1 MNVKHQPNLKGA
13 QGASTQ
19 GMELTN
25 GMVEELG
32 TKSPGC
38 RNDAEAPRRMGTHGP
53 DRRGCWDLLLPIK
66 LAVTQP

>member
-1 MNVKHQPNLKGA
+1 MNMKHQPDLKGA

-25 GMVEELG
+25 GMVGELG

-38 RNDAEAPRRMGTHGP
+38 RNDAEASRRMGTHGP
-53 DRRGCWDLLLPIK
+53 ERRWCWDLLPPITLP
-66 LAVTQP
+66 QP